1 MRKLALITVVILM
14 VAATGLKAQS
24 KDQSLQNTS
33 WKTYFDAL
41 HDTLTLH
48 IGKDSSFV
56 TDGGGEV
63 VVRSLFKAVKDTLS
77 MKDYEGRYAC
87 PGDEGIY
94 KVDQNGG
101 TLNFFLVSDP
111 CEGRNSSLSGT
122 KWIKVTTTTK

>member
-1 MRKLALITVVILM
+1 MRKSSLLLVVILL
-14 VAATGLKAQS
+14 ATATGLKA
-24 KDQSLQNTS
+24 QSLQNTS
-33 WKTYFDAL
+33 WKTYFDSI

-56 TDGGGEV
+56 TDSGGEV
-63 VVRSLFKAVKDTLS
+63 VVRSLFKAGKDTLS

-101 TLNFFLVSDP
+101 TLNFTLVSDP
-111 CEGRNSSLSGT
+111 CEGRNGSLNGT
-122 KWIKVTTTTK
+122 KWIKVMDKH